1 MFLKKQAKLLISSLI
16 FFSIWNPVSLGQ
28 VDSSSNLSSTD
39 NSSSSANDKK
49 LENFKNRLKDKLEEV
64 SKKFTERHYENK
76 EGVHK
81 GWNELLGIAGVE
93 LDKATKQED
102 VALFLFQ
109 ELGGTNQGATVG
121 LYDNTFDAP
130 SVLSD
135 LPVTA
140 GISMNLHRSV
150 VDKNNVRGTYGV
162 IDKIT
167 LRLAPSAYLK
177 ITGIPGFSGSI
188 GGGPRFSFE
197 VINIRQV
204 APEEYSKIF
213 PIKSIKKQFSRIIK
227 KKGAAPKKKLTGPA
241 NTLKEKANERYLN
254 FMPKLSKYMPEKNSV
269 REAYLGR
276 LWNPITQVFR
286 LPVTM
291 KFLKKMGDDEIISYA
306 LNGGVVLGAS
316 FGTGLDPTGYLTILQ
331 VHGSDVNFSVNGKHQ
346 ISVLKEAPKKK
357 GDNFVRVKLTRV
369 KDTGVTYGMG
379 SSQVTALHKW
389 LTLDGHIVWT
399 TVGGIVQ
406 LKPYRFQLNK
416 KNSNFYDVAYR
427 FNLNIEQGK
436 DAYLMAS
443 RGDFTLADVYSKEEY
458 FKMIGRNERL
468 RPVKKLFTKK
478 EKIKSRNIEQL
489 VSLFLLNLKKSRTFN
504 DRDKWVKI
512 DSKTHRYFETDVM
525 TSRNIKILFAYNKNR
540 SHRFTVNADL
550 NQFDKKNKP
559 EDSLTLLV
567 RASYQ
572 DDFIPAKRYVRYV
585 DEIEMALNKND
596 FLPLPPLEKGM
607 KKFAKGTVG
616 KIKLNYSLKIK
627 RKAIEKLVN
636 YPESK
641 MWPALIKAFGATGKG
656 WEKKK
661 GRAKYIAARLAVYGL
676 TIPVSALGTRLPE
689 KDDIIIAKIK
699 QSRWKKLKRFIN
711 QPKKLSHALGRFFD
725 SGDYGPEM
733 VQLLRNVLVGEK
745 ISIAG
750 KFKSDLL
757 GKEVSIAKGETVP
770 WSDPTATH
778 ISRSFDSYRP
788 NFKGI
793 QSTGLTANVIGQS
806 YFKVNFNLEKIPKKV
821 FFKLES
827 KNVSGIF
834 TNKTLKVLV
843 VDNEKKRFKKGLNSF
858 IFFLNDKKHFLFPIT
873 EKVKF
878 YKFGFFGNKYRL
890 SVAGSDDGIHFGD
903 LSRVYFRAKPVYHKT
918 KFKTLK
924 KWSEGRIKD
933 CLGKS
938 ADELIFYLN
947 KNKIEDHRIC
957 FKKSI
962 RHWDGRCK
970 IGVVP
975 YVKIIGMYKK
985 NMENRNKWIMENC
998 PRALD
1003 KEDLK
1008 RLMSYEDICQGKKAD
1023 AIIKEI
1029 GNRIFYVCDYWNK
1042 KSSIE
1047 KGFCKDGVIPY
1058 LFDDLKRK
1066 KDQVNIK
1073 SRNDW
1078 LKKTCL

>member
-1 MFLKKQAKLLISSLI
+1 ML
-16 FFSIWNPVSLGQ
+16 
-28 VDSSSNLSSTD
+28 
-39 NSSSSANDKK
+39 
-49 LENFKNRLKDKLEEV
+49 FKIKYKIIEL
-64 SKKFTERHYENK
+64 TENK
-76 EGVHK
+76 YFIIVFLQSITC
-81 GWNELLGIAGVE
+81 LL
-93 LDKATKQED
+93 
-102 VALFLFQ
+102 
-109 ELGGTNQGATVG
+109 
-121 LYDNTFDAP
+121 
-130 SVLSD
+130 
-135 LPVTA
+135 
-140 GISMNLHRSV
+140 
-150 VDKNNVRGTYGV
+150 
-162 IDKIT
+162 
-167 LRLAPSAYLK
+167 
-177 ITGIPGFSGSI
+177 
-188 GGGPRFSFE
+188 
-197 VINIRQV
+197 
-204 APEEYSKIF
+204 
-213 PIKSIKKQFSRIIK
+213 
-227 KKGAAPKKKLTGPA
+227 
-241 NTLKEKANERYLN
+241 
-254 FMPKLSKYMPEKNSV
+254 
-269 REAYLGR
+269 
-276 LWNPITQVFR
+276 
-286 LPVTM
+286 
-291 KFLKKMGDDEIISYA
+291 
-306 LNGGVVLGAS
+306 
-316 FGTGLDPTGYLTILQ
+316 
-331 VHGSDVNFSVNGKHQ
+331 
-346 ISVLKEAPKKK
+346 
-357 GDNFVRVKLTRV
+357 
-369 KDTGVTYGMG
+369 
-379 SSQVTALHKW
+379 
-389 LTLDGHIVWT
+389 
-399 TVGGIVQ
+399 
-406 LKPYRFQLNK
+406 
-416 KNSNFYDVAYR
+416 
-427 FNLNIEQGK
+427 
-436 DAYLMAS
+436 
-443 RGDFTLADVYSKEEY
+443 
-458 FKMIGRNERL
+458 
-468 RPVKKLFTKK
+468 
-478 EKIKSRNIEQL
+478 
-489 VSLFLLNLKKSRTFN
+489 
-504 DRDKWVKI
+504 
-512 DSKTHRYFETDVM
+512 
-525 TSRNIKILFAYNKNR
+525 
-540 SHRFTVNADL
+540 
-550 NQFDKKNKP
+550 
-559 EDSLTLLV
+559 
-567 RASYQ
+567 
-572 DDFIPAKRYVRYV
+572 
-585 DEIEMALNKND
+585 
-596 FLPLPPLEKGM
+596 
-607 KKFAKGTVG
+607 
-616 KIKLNYSLKIK
+616 
-627 RKAIEKLVN
+627 
-636 YPESK
+636 
-641 MWPALIKAFGATGKG
+641 
-656 WEKKK
+656 
-661 GRAKYIAARLAVYGL
+661 
-676 TIPVSALGTRLPE
+676 
-689 KDDIIIAKIK
+689 
-699 QSRWKKLKRFIN
+699 KLKRFIN

>member
-1 MFLKKQAKLLISSLI
+1 MRWCVFLKKQAIFLISLSLFFFSLI
-16 FFSIWNPVSLGQ
+16 SISLGQ
-28 VDSSSNLSSTD
+28 ERSSSNSEPD
-39 NSSSSANDKK
+39 DKK
-49 LENFKNRLKDKLEEV
+49 LENFKNRFVDKFEKL
-64 SKKFTERHYENK
+64 SKKLSERHNENR
-76 EGVHK
+76 EGAHK
-81 GWNELLGIAGVE
+81 GWNELLGVAGLE
-93 LDKATKQED
+93 LDKVTKQED
-102 VALFLFQ
+102 VALFLFE
-109 ELGGTNQGATVG
+109 ELGVANQGGTIG

-135 LPVTA
+135 LPITA

-177 ITGIPGFSGSI
+177 LTGIPGLAGSV

-204 APEEYSKIF
+204 TPEEYSRIL
-213 PIKSIKKQFSRIIK
+213 PIKSIKKQFSKIIK
-227 KKGAAPKKKLTGPA
+227 KKKAAPKIKIKGPA
-241 NTLKEKANERYLN
+241 NTVREKTNERYLN
-254 FMPKLSKYMPEKNSV
+254 FMPKLSKYMPEKNAV

-276 LWNPITQVFR
+276 LWNPISQVFR
-286 LPVTM
+286 LPVT
-291 KFLKKMGDDEIISYA
+291 KKSIKRMEDNEIISYA

-331 VHGSDVNFSVNGKHQ
+331 VHGADLNFSVNGKHQ
-346 ISVLKEAPKKK
+346 ISVLKEAPQKK

-369 KDTGVTYGMG
+369 RDTGVTYGMG

-399 TVGGIVQ
+399 TVGGVVQ
-406 LKPYRFQLNK
+406 LKPYRFQLSK

-436 DAYLMAS
+436 EAYIMAS

-458 FKMIGRNERL
+458 FKMIGRNEKK

-478 EKIKSRNIEQL
+478 QKVKSRNIEQM

-504 DRDKWVKI
+504 DSDKWIKI
-512 DSKTHRYFETDVM
+512 DSDIHKYFETDVM
-525 TSRNIKILFAYNKNR
+525 SSRAVKILFAFNKNR

-550 NQFDKKNKP
+550 NKFDQRNKP
-559 EDSLTLLV
+559 DDSLTLLV

-572 DDFIPAKRYVRYV
+572 DDFIPAGRYVRYV
-585 DEIEMALNKND
+585 DEIEMALDKND

-627 RKAIEKLVN
+627 RKAIEKLIN

-641 MWPALIKAFGATGKG
+641 MWPALINAFGAKGKG
-656 WEKKK
+656 WEKKV

-676 TIPVSALGTRLPE
+676 TIPVSALGARLPE
-689 KDDIIIAKIK
+689 KDDIIVAKIK
-699 QSRWKKLKRFIN
+699 YSRWKKLKEFIN
-711 QPKKLSHALGRFFD
+711 EPKKLSRALGKFFD

-733 VQLLRNVLVGEK
+733 VKLLRNVLVGEK
-745 ISIAG
+745 ISMAG

-757 GKEVSIAKGETVP
+757 GKEVTVSEGKTAA
-770 WSDPTATH
+770 WKDPTATH

-793 QSTGLTANVIGQS
+793 QSSGLTANVIGQS

-827 KNVSGIF
+827 KNITGAL

-843 VDNEKKRFKKGLNSF
+843 VDNEKERFKKGLNSF
-858 IFFLNDKKHFLFPIT
+858 VFFLNDKQHFLYPVA
-873 EKVKF
+873 EKIKF
-878 YKFGFFGNKYRL
+878 YKLGFFGNKYRL
-890 SVAGSDDGIHFGD
+890 SVAGSEDGIHFGD

-918 KFKTLK
+918 KLKTLK
-924 KWSEGRIKD
+924 KWSEGRTKD

-938 ADELIFYLN
+938 ADELIFYLD
-947 KNKIEDHRIC
+947 KNKIEDHKIC
-957 FKKSI
+957 FKQSR

-970 IGVVP
+970 IGVTP
-975 YVKIIGMYKK
+975 YVKIIGMKKK
-985 NMENRNKWIMENC
+985 NMKNRNEWIIENC
-998 PRALD
+998 PRVLD
-1003 KEDLK
+1003 KEDLNK
-1008 RLMSYEDICQGKKAD
+1008 LLNEKDICRGKKANE
-1023 AIIKEI
+1023 IIKDI
-1029 GNRIFYVCDYWNK
+1029 GKNIFYICDYWNK
-1042 KSSIE
+1042 KGPKD

-1066 KDQVNIK
+1066 KHADNIK

-1078 LKKTCL
+1078 LKKTCN